1 MKDIRLI
8 KLELTNY
15 RNIEHE
21 VFVFGGKNSKI
32 VGENRIG
39 KTNTLEAIYF
49 LFSNYLLDGSNDL
62 TQLKPLDD
70 TKKVVSVKGVFEIYD
85 PQTPQVKPV
94 EISLEKQYKENWVTK
109 RGTTER
115 VLDGHSETY
124 YVNDIVQSKAGEY
137 YDVLEEYFGIRNDTK
152 GEVDVIQMLCN
163 PLYLGN
169 LGDSKDW
176 TDLRSF
182 IIKLIGDVSN
192 EEVFEAEPTTVIIKE
207 DLEKALGKTEQ
218 IKKMYDNDIKGLT
231 TSITGY
237 DANINMLEKTPRPT
251 DEELA
256 VARKGVEDSQEK
268 INQLMNG
275 LDNNTV
281 VEGIKKEVFEVK
293 QQVLELN
300 TKEYSAWQD
309 SQNPNIVVNDKAGEL
324 NKKLEDALTVATN
337 IKFELGNAE
346 SEKRM
351 ADVHTSSCQAKRDRL
366 AKDYLD
372 IKKEMEDVDSH
383 IQTVCPTCNRP
394 LDESTIEEAR
404 QNYLKGLQEKLDYVT
419 SEGKEVAK
427 ELNGYKETSA
437 NAVGVIAQKE
447 EELNKANADV
457 EAIKKEIAQARAEA
471 EASAKVERKPF
482 VESDT
487 LKALRSKLADLE
499 AKLKQAEEDEAKARA
514 DAYYQIDNEKKNLV
528 TFNNVVNDYEHY
540 KRQMATLE
548 EVKANKDNA
557 CKKLADV
564 EQKKSCLQLF
574 NYTKLRLLDA
584 HVAHIF
590 GNIKFQLIRE
600 NINGGFDPVCKPYIF
615 DVEKNE
621 STATIW
627 KSGSKSEKIVTGIA
641 IAEAIKKEL
650 GLSDIPFLFD
660 EGGEVSSD
668 TLFNRLKTSA
678 QIICVKVEDNIN
690 KPVVVNF

>member
-109 RGTTER
+109 RGTTDR
-115 VLDGHSETY
+115 VLDGHSENY
-124 YVNDIVQSKAGEY
+124 FVNDIAQSKAGEY
-137 YDVLEEYFGIRNDTK
+137 YDVIEEYFGVRNDNK
-152 GEVDVIQMLCN
+152 DEIDVIQMLCN

-218 IKKMYDNDIKGLT
+218 IKKMYDNDIKGLN

-281 VEGIKKEVFEVK
+281 VEGIKREVFEVK

-300 TKEYSAWQD
+300 TKEYSAWQL
-309 SQNPNIVVNDKAGEL
+309 SQNPNIVVNEKAGEL
-324 NKKLEDALTVATN
+324 NAKLEKALDVATN
-337 IKFELGNAE
+337 AKFELGNVE

-351 ADVHTSSCQAKRDRL
+351 AEVHVSSLQSKRDNL

-404 QNYLKGLQEKLDYVT
+404 QNYLKGLQEKLDYVAN
-419 SEGKEVAK
+419 EGKEVAN
-427 ELNGYKETSA
+427 ELKGYKEKATEL
-437 NAVGVIAQKE
+437 VGVIAQKE
-447 EELNKANADV
+447 DALKKANADV
-457 EAIKKEIAQARAEA
+457 DAVKKEIAEARAEA
-471 EASAKVERKPF
+471 DKQAQVAHTPF
-482 VESDT
+482 VESDE
-487 LKALRSKLADLE
+487 LKALRAKLADLE
-499 AKLKQAEEDEAKARA
+499 AKLKQAEEDEARARA
-514 DAYYQIDNEKKNLV
+514 EAYSQIDTEKKNLV
-528 TFNNVVNDYEHY
+528 AFNKVINDYEYY

-548 EVKANKDNA
+548 EVKKNKDNA
-557 CKKLADV
+557 CKMLADV

-600 NINGGFDPVCKPYIF
+600 NINGGFDPVCKPYIY
-615 DVEKNE
+615 DVEKGE

-641 IAEAIKKEL
+641 IVEAVKKQK
-650 GLSDIPFLFD
+650 GLPNIPFLFD

-668 TLFNRLKTSA
+668 TLYNRLKTEA

>member
-109 RGTTER
+109 RGTTDR
-115 VLDGHSETY
+115 VLDGHSENY
-124 YVNDIVQSKAGEY
+124 FVNDIAQSKAGEY
-137 YDVLEEYFGIRNDTK
+137 YDVIEEYFGVRNDNK
-152 GEVDVIQMLCN
+152 DEIDVIQMLCN

-182 IIKLIGDVSN
+182 IIQLIGDVSN

-237 DANINMLEKTPRPT
+237 DANINMLEKTPRPS

-256 VARKGVEDSQEK
+256 VANKGVEDTQEK
-268 INQLMNG
+268 INQLMNS

-281 VEGIKKEVFEVK
+281 VEGIKQEVFAVK
-293 QQVLELN
+293 QEVLDLN
-300 TKEYSAWQD
+300 TKEYSAWQA
-309 SQNPNIVVNDKAGEL
+309 SQNPNAVASDKAGEL
-324 NKKLEDALTVATN
+324 NKKLEEALDVATN
-337 IKFELGNAE
+337 AKFELGNVE

-351 ADVHTSSCQAKRDRL
+351 ADVHASSSQAQRDRL
-366 AKDYLD
+366 AKEYLD
-372 IKKEMEDVDSH
+372 IKKEMDDVDSH

-404 QNYLKGLQEKLDYVT
+404 QNYLKGLQEKLDYVAN
-419 SEGKEVAK
+419 EGKEVAK
-427 ELNGYKETSA
+427 ELAGYKEKSTSL
-437 NAVGVIAQKE
+437 VGVIAQKE
-447 EELNKANADV
+447 KALEVANANVD
-457 EAIKKEIAQARAEA
+457 AIKKEIAEARAEA
-471 EASAKVERKPF
+471 DAQAKVDFTPF
-482 VESDT
+482 VESDK
-487 LKALRSKLADLE
+487 LKALRVKLADLE

-514 DAYYQIDNEKKNLV
+514 ETYTLIDKEKANLV
-528 TFNNVVNDYEHY
+528 SFNKVVNDYEYY
-540 KRQMATLE
+540 KRQMETLA
-548 EVKANKDNA
+548 EVRKNKDEA

-600 NINGGFDPVCKPYIF
+600 NINGGFDPVCKPYIY
-615 DVEKNE
+615 DVEKGE
-621 STATIW
+621 STSTIW

-641 IAEAIKKEL
+641 IIEAIKQQR
-650 GLSDIPFLFD
+650 GLPNIPVLFD

-668 TLFNRLKTSA
+668 TLYNRLKTSA

-690 KPVVVNF
+690 KPVVVTF

>member
-1 MKDIRLI
+1 MKNISLI

-15 RNIEHE
+15 RNIEHDVL
-21 VFVFGGKNSKI
+21 VFNGKNSKI

-49 LFSNYLLDGSNDL
+49 LFSNYLLDGSSDL

-85 PQTPQVKPV
+85 TLTPQVPPKR
-94 EISLEKQYKENWVTK
+94 ITLEKRYAENWVTK
-109 RGTTER
+109 RGTTDR

-124 YVNDIVQSKAGEY
+124 YVNDIPQSKAGEY
-137 YDVLEEYFGIRNDTK
+137 YDVLEEHFGIRNDNK
-152 GEVDVIQMLCN
+152 DEIDVIQMLSN

-207 DLEKALGKTEQ
+207 DLENALGKTEQ
-218 IKKMYDNDIKGLT
+218 VKKMYENDIKGLN

-237 DANINMLEKTPRPT
+237 NANISMLEKTPRPT
-251 DEELA
+251 DDEIV
-256 VARKGVEDSQEK
+256 VANKGVEDSQEK

-281 VEGIKKEVFEVK
+281 VEGIKREVFEVK

-300 TKEYSAWQD
+300 TKEYSAWQA
-309 SQNPNIVVNDKAGEL
+309 SQNPNVVVDDKAGEL

-351 ADVHTSSCQAKRDRL
+351 ADVHITTCQAKRDRL

-419 SEGKEVAK
+419 NEGKEVAK

-447 EELNKANADV
+447 VELNKANADV
-457 EAIKKEIAQARAEA
+457 EAIKKEIAEARAEA
-471 EASAKVERKPF
+471 EARVKVERTPF

-487 LKALRSKLADLE
+487 LKGLRSKLAELE
-499 AKLKQAEEDEAKARA
+499 NKLRQAEEDEAKARA
-514 DAYYQIDNEKKNLV
+514 EAYDLIEKEKAKLV
-528 TFNNVVNDYEHY
+528 AFNKVVNDFEYY
-540 KRQMATLE
+540 KRQMELLE
-548 EVKANKDNA
+548 EKKKQKDEA
-557 CKKLADV
+557 CQMLADA
-564 EQKKSCLQLF
+564 EQKKACLQLF

-600 NINGGFDPVCKPYIF
+600 NINGGFDPVCKPYIY
-615 DVEKNE
+615 DVEKGE

-641 IAEAIKKEL
+641 IAEAVKKQK
-650 GLSDIPFLFD
+650 GLPNIPFLFD

-668 TLFNRLKTSA
+668 TLYNRLKTDA